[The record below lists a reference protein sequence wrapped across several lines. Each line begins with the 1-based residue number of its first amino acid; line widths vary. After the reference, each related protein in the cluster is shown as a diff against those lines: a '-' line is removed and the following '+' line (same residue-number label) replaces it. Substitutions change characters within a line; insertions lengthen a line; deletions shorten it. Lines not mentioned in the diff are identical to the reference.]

1 MGQNKPF
8 IFKVGLHVRFLARFL
23 TRQRR
28 GRGCVRYRLY
38 IHTRDFMPDF
48 MRDKFV
54 FAIVSSCAILLFI
67 FKNRPEKSSQKSV
80 STDSRRFFET
90 IFRDDFWDD
99 FGLCV
104 VYTVA
109 TDSRDKIACDIVSKN
124 RTCKPTFTTGFLLS
138 NQGLP
143 PKM

>member
-1 MGQNKPF
+1 M
-8 IFKVGLHVRFLARFL
+8 RFLARFL

-28 GRGCVRYRLY
+28 GRDCVRYRLY
-38 IHTRDFMPDF
+38 IHTRDFMRDF
-48 MRDKFV
+48 MRDKVV

-124 RTCKPTFTTGFLLS
+124 RTCKPTLRSSLAQPRDVPVFKGLSALYRRPPLRLL
-138 NQGLP
+138 L
-143 PKM
+143 